1 MSQGMNNNSQIP
13 FLGITQD
20 LDLCQMFLSQ
30 QQNPLFQALLNSK
43 IQQLYQAQLL
53 QNLPQ
58 SLNLNNSSKD
68 LFPIPNMLNVLPVN
82 KPIELEQYF
91 SNSTQFLQQANFL
104 NPYHLQQRNFNQKQ
118 KNNVDNPITVDDDEP
133 QQQQKKCHNP
143 QCKNVGDKKIK
154 SKKNDILFFC
164 DKCSKLYNKGNYCD
178 YCEQVYGSYDD
189 EARWI
194 QCDSCQKWNH
204 IICEQKNRNQNIQIE
219 IETNQYHC
227 LTCSKNIKKPKII
240 KKVEEPPIIKQR
252 PIIEQEDFRNREKN
266 INFVA
271 TKDNK
276 IQYTFRFNLMDDE
289 IKQDLDQL
297 RNSTKKKQKIQQ
309 SSPPKISQVIQ
320 TQQTTQPQQQQ
331 QIQQETQETSF
342 NNRNLRRRINQKINY
357 RDLIG
362 EY

>member
-1 MSQGMNNNSQIP
+1 MSQGRNNNSQIP
-13 FLGITQD
+13 LVGNAQD
-20 LDLCQMFLSQ
+20 LDFCSLFFSQ
-30 QQNPLFQALLNSK
+30 QQQNLLKAFFNQDLQ
-43 IQQLYQAQLL
+43 QQLCQASLL

-58 SLNLNNSSKD
+58 SLNQNNSSKEAF
-68 LFPIPNMLNVLPVN
+68 LTPNILNMTPITKL
-82 KPIELEQYF
+82 IELM
-91 SNSTQFLQQANFL
+91 QFLPNQPQLFSQPNFL
-104 NPYHLQQRNFNQKQ
+104 NSFPLQQINFNQKL
-118 KNNVDNPITVDDDEP
+118 KNNADNPITVDDDEP

-154 SKKNDILFFC
+154 SKRNDILFFC

-178 YCEQVYGSYDD
+178 FCEQVYGSYDD
-189 EARWI
+189 EAGWV

-219 IETNQYHC
+219 FETSQYHC
-227 LTCSKNIKKPKII
+227 LSCSKTTKKQKII
-240 KKVEEPPIIKQR
+240 KKVEEPPVIKQR
-252 PIIEQEDFRNREKN
+252 PIIEQDDCRNREKN
-266 INFVA
+266 ISFVA

-297 RNSTKKKQKIQQ
+297 RNSTKKKLKTQQ
-309 SSPPKISQVIQ
+309 SSPPKIQQALQ
-320 TQQTTQPQQQQ
+320 TQQPTQSLQQST
-331 QIQQETQETSF
+331 QQETQDSSL
-342 NNRNLRRRINQKINY
+342 NNRNLRRRIYQKINY